1 MPSLRQSF
9 DAVVDLPPEA
19 RRGWIDRHCPDPTAR
34 RDLEALLV
42 AHARTEPLLLDTPIA
57 AVIDAMKTDDA
68 LPAHAWIGER
78 IGAFRLI
85 GPLGQGGMASVFLA
99 EREDVDFR
107 QRVAVKLLRRGP
119 CSELQQQ
126 LFRRE
131 RQTLAALTHPAI
143 ARLIDGGVTD
153 EGVPYLV
160 MDHVD
165 GLPITRHA
173 DVHALDVAARLRL
186 LCEVCRAVEVAHR
199 QLVVH
204 CDLKPSNIL
213 VTPEGTPRL
222 LDFGVARLIDATGD
236 GDGESSAA
244 IGLTPGYAAPEQ
256 YSAASV
262 TTATDVY
269 ALGVLMQELLSGERP
284 GENTL
289 PSRVREGDL
298 GAILAKATA
307 SDPARRYASAGDL
320 ADDLEHYLRHEPVR
334 ARPPSPLHRMRLFA
348 RRHRGGV
355 AVAAVLVATVFA
367 SLSTALWQA
376 HTARL
381 AATEAKAQAWRA
393 RHEAQRANAV
403 RDLLVQLFENEVP
416 QGPRAALPDTATLLE
431 RGAERARI
439 DLVATP
445 ALQVE
450 MLVVIARIYDELSRY
465 DDARPLLARAV
476 ATARTLPAR
485 DHAALGMALS
495 QQGQL
500 ASSEKDYPVA
510 LALLNEALAIQR
522 NVDPHGLAAALTY
535 HRRAIVRSEMDEHP
549 AAIADHLAAI
559 TIQQAR
565 LPPRDPRLVRSYGA
579 LGTAYTRAH
588 QADHAV
594 RWQRHALALTRAAYG
609 TDHPETSRRLSN
621 YGIALMAAGQM
632 AEAEPPLREA
642 VGIARRIYRG
652 PNADVAPRVH
662 NLGSVYLAL
671 GRLDQAEPLLRE
683 AIAIEHAIARERAPG
698 IGFSLAKLSRI
709 QELRGDLAG
718 ARTLADEAR
727 AQLDKALPPA
737 HEQRLDAELR
747 VLRLQLMTGLDRDVR
762 EQAIDLQRRADARDE
777 PHLSANALYVRALA
791 HAQQGEDARAIAMI
805 RRALQISARP
815 RAFPHDL
822 IAWYATLAHL
832 YERAGDPVAAARARR
847 EGVVFADRMDIPKTH
862 PARRALVAPETVTM
876 VNAP

>member
-9 DAVVDLPPEA
+9 DAVVDLPPQA
-19 RRGWIDRHCPDPTAR
+19 RRDWMDRHCPDPTDR
-34 RDLEALLV
+34 RHLEALLA
-42 AHARTEPLLLDTPIA
+42 AHARTEPVLLDTPVA
-57 AVIDAMKTDDA
+57 ALIEA
-68 LPAHAWIGER
+68 LKAEDIRPPQAWIGER
-78 IGAFRLI
+78 IGDFRLI
-85 GPLGQGGMASVFLA
+85 SPLGQGGMATVFLA
-99 EREDVDFR
+99 EREDVDFQ

-119 CSELQQQ
+119 YSELQQQ

-173 DVHALDVAARLRL
+173 ELRNLDRTARLQL
-186 LCEVCRAVEVAHR
+186 LCDVCRAVDAAHR

-213 VTPEGTPRL
+213 VTTDGSPRL

-236 GDGESSAA
+236 GEGATA

-256 YSAASV
+256 YTGAAV

-269 ALGVLMQELLSGERP
+269 ALGVLMRELLSGERP
-284 GENTL
+284 DESARQDAL
-289 PSRVREGDL
+289 PKGDL
-298 GAILAKATA
+298 GAILSKATA
-307 SDPARRYASAGDL
+307 AEPARRYASAGDL
-320 ADDLEHYLRHEPVR
+320 AEDLEHHLRHEPVR
-334 ARPPSPLHRMRLFA
+334 ARTPSPLHRMRLFA

-355 AVAAVLVATVFA
+355 AVAAMLMVAVLA
-367 SLSTALWQA
+367 SLSAALWQA
-376 HTARL
+376 HTARM
-381 AATEAKAQAWRA
+381 AAAEAQEQAWRA
-393 RHEAQRANAV
+393 RNEAQRANAV
-403 RDLLVQLFENEVP
+403 RDLLVQLFENEAP
-416 QGPRAALPDTATLLE
+416 RGPRASLPDTATLLQ
-431 RGAERARI
+431 RGAERART
-439 DLVATP
+439 DLVASP

-450 MLVVIARIYDELSRY
+450 MLVVIARIYDEMSRY

-476 ATARTLPAR
+476 AIARALPAR

-500 ASSEKDYPVA
+500 ASSEKDYPAA
-510 LALLNEALAIQR
+510 LALLNEALAVQR
-522 NVDPHGLAAALTY
+522 SVDPQGLAASLTY
-535 HRRAIVRSEMDEHP
+535 HRRAIVRSEMDEHQ

-579 LGTAYTRAH
+579 LGTTYTRAH
-588 QADHAV
+588 QADQAV

-609 TDHPETSRRLSN
+609 NEHPETSRRLSN
-621 YGIALMAAGQM
+621 YGIALMAVGQM
-632 AEAEPPLREA
+632 AEAEAPLREA
-642 VGIARRIYRG
+642 VGIARRIYRE

-662 NLGSVYLAL
+662 NLGGVYLAL
-671 GRLDQAEPLLRE
+671 GRLDEAEPLLRE
-683 AIAIEHAIARERAPG
+683 AMAIEHAIGRERSPG

-709 QELRGDLAG
+709 QELRGDLTG

-727 AQLDKALPPA
+727 AQLDRVLPPT

-747 VLRLQLMTGLDRDVR
+747 VLRLQLVAGLDHDLR
-762 EQAIDLQRRADARDE
+762 EHAIDLQRRVDAQHE
-777 PHLSANALYVRALA
+777 PYLSASALYVRALA
-791 HAQQGEDARAIAMI
+791 HARQGEDAAAIAMI
-805 RRALQISARP
+805 DQALRIGDRP
-815 RAFPHDL
+815 RSFPHDL
-822 IAWYATLAHL
+822 LAWYATLAQLHARNGRP
-832 YERAGDPVAAARARR
+832 EAAARTRR
-847 EGVVFADRMDIPKTH
+847 EGLAFADRMDIPANH
-862 PARRALVAPETVTM
+862 PARIALATASFVTM
-876 VNAP
+876 ANAP

>member
-19 RRGWIDRHCPDPTAR
+19 RRDWMDRHCSDPTDR
-34 RDLEALLV
+34 HHLEALLA
-42 AHARTEPLLLDTPIA
+42 AHARTEPLLLDTPVA
-57 AVIDAMKTDDA
+57 AVIDAMKGEDA
-68 LPAHAWIGER
+68 RPTQAWIGER

-85 GPLGQGGMASVFLA
+85 APLGQGGMASVFLG
-99 EREDVDFR
+99 EREDVDFH

-119 CSELQQQ
+119 YSELQQQ

-131 RQTLAALTHPAI
+131 RQTLAALAHPAI

-153 EGVPYLV
+153 AGVPYLV

-173 DVHALDVAARLRL
+173 DVRALDTTARLRL
-186 LCEVCRAVEVAHR
+186 LCEVCRAVEAAHR

-213 VTPEGTPRL
+213 VTAEGAPRL
-222 LDFGVARLIDATGD
+222 LDFGVARLLDAAGD
-236 GDGESSAA
+236 NEGAAA

-256 YSAASV
+256 YTGAAV

-284 GENTL
+284 GDAAPASSTL
-289 PSRVREGDL
+289 KGDL

-307 SDPARRYASAGDL
+307 TDPARRYASAGDL
-320 ADDLEHYLRHEPVR
+320 ADDLEHHLRHEPVR
-334 ARPPSPLHRMRLFA
+334 ARAPSPLHRMRLFA

-355 AVAAVLVATVFA
+355 AVAAVLMVAVLA
-367 SLSTALWQA
+367 SLSAALWQA

-381 AATEAKAQAWRA
+381 AAAEAQDQAWRA

-416 QGPRAALPDTATLLE
+416 KGPRSTLPDTATLLQ
-431 RGAERARI
+431 RGAERART

-450 MLVVIARIYDELSRY
+450 MLVVIARIYDEMSRY
-465 DDARPLLARAV
+465 DDARPLLASAV

-500 ASSEKDYPVA
+500 ASSEKDYPAA
-510 LALLNEALAIQR
+510 LALLNEALTVQR
-522 NVDPHGLAAALTY
+522 GVDPQGLAAALTY
-535 HRRAIVRSEMDEHP
+535 HRRAIVHSEVDEHQ
-549 AAIADHLAAI
+549 AAIADHLTAI
-559 TIQQAR
+559 RIQQAR
-565 LPPRDPRLVRSYGA
+565 LPPRDPRLIRSYGA

-588 QADHAV
+588 QPGQAV
-594 RWQRHALALTRAAYG
+594 RWQRHALTLTRAAYG
-609 TDHPETSRRLSN
+609 DEHPETSRRLSN
-621 YGIALMAAGQM
+621 YGIALMAAGRM
-632 AEAEPPLREA
+632 SEAEAPLQEA
-642 VGIARRIYRG
+642 VAIARRIYRG

-662 NLGSVYLAL
+662 NLGGVYLAL
-671 GRLDQAEPLLRE
+671 GRLDEAEPLLRE
-683 AIAIEHAIARERAPG
+683 AIDIEHAIGRERAPG

-718 ARTLADEAR
+718 ARTLADAAR
-727 AQLDKALPPA
+727 AQLDKVLPPT

-747 VLRLQLMTGLDRDVR
+747 AMRLQLVAGLHRDLR
-762 EQAIDLQRRADARDE
+762 EDAIDLQRRADALKE
-777 PHLSANALYVRALA
+777 PYLSATALYVRALA
-791 HAQQGEDARAIAMI
+791 HARQGEDARAIAMI
-805 RRALQISARP
+805 RQALQISARP

-832 YERAGDPVAAARARR
+832 YERTGDPAAAARTRS
-847 EGVVFADRMDIPKTH
+847 EGLAFADRLEVPKTH
-862 PARRALVAPETVTM
+862 PARRALVAPATVTM
-876 VNAP
+876 ANAP

>member
-19 RRGWIDRHCPDPTAR
+19 RRDWMDQHCPVPTDR
-34 RDLEALLV
+34 RDLEALLA
-42 AHARTEPLLLDTPIA
+42 AHARTEPLLLDTPVA
-57 AVIDAMKTDDA
+57 AVIDAMKAEDVR
-68 LPAHAWIGER
+68 PPHAWIGER

-85 GPLGQGGMASVFLA
+85 SPLGQGGMASVFLA
-99 EREDVDFR
+99 EREDVDFQ

-119 CSELQQQ
+119 YSELQQQ

-173 DVHALDVAARLRL
+173 ELRSLDQTARLQL
-186 LCEVCRAVEVAHR
+186 LCDVCRAVDAAHR

-213 VTPEGTPRL
+213 VTSEGAPRL
-222 LDFGVARLIDATGD
+222 LDFGIARLIDATGD
-236 GDGESSAA
+236 GEGAVA

-256 YSAASV
+256 YTGAAV

-269 ALGVLMQELLSGERP
+269 ALGMLMQELLSGERP
-284 GENTL
+284 DETARQNTL
-289 PSRVREGDL
+289 TKGDL
-298 GAILAKATA
+298 GAILSKATA
-307 SDPARRYASAGDL
+307 ADPARRYASAGDL
-320 ADDLEHYLRHEPVR
+320 ADDLEHHLRHEPVR
-334 ARPPSPLHRMRLFA
+334 ARTPSPFHRMRLFA

-355 AVAAVLVATVFA
+355 AVAALLMVAVLA

-376 HTARL
+376 HTARV
-381 AATEAKAQAWRA
+381 AAAEAQEQAWRA
-393 RHEAQRANAV
+393 RNEAQRANAV

-416 QGPRAALPDTATLLE
+416 RGPRAALPDTATLLE
-431 RGAERARI
+431 RGAERART
-439 DLVATP
+439 DLVASP

-450 MLVVIARIYDELSRY
+450 MLVVIARIYDQMSRY

-500 ASSEKDYPVA
+500 ASSEKDYPAA
-510 LALLNEALAIQR
+510 LALLNEALTVQR
-522 NVDPHGLAAALTY
+522 SVDPHGLAAALTY
-535 HRRAIVRSEMDEHP
+535 HRRAIVRSEMDEHQ
-549 AAIADHLAAI
+549 AAITDHLAAI
-559 TIQQAR
+559 ALQQAR
-565 LPPRDPRLVRSYGA
+565 LPPRDPRLIRSYGA

-588 QADHAV
+588 QADQAV

-609 TDHPETSRRLSN
+609 NEHPETSRRLSN

-632 AEAEPPLREA
+632 ADAEPPLLEA

-662 NLGSVYLAL
+662 NLGGVYLAL

-683 AIAIEHAIARERAPG
+683 AMAIEHAIGRERAPG

-727 AQLDKALPPA
+727 AQLDRVLPPT

-747 VLRLQLMTGLDRDVR
+747 VLRLQLVAGLDRDLR
-762 EQAIDLQRRADARDE
+762 EQAIDLQRRVDALQE
-777 PHLSANALYVRALA
+777 PYLSATALYVRALA
-791 HAQQGEDARAIAMI
+791 HARQGEDARAIPMI
-805 RRALQISARP
+805 RQALQISARP

-832 YERAGDPVAAARARR
+832 YERAGDTAAAARARR
-847 EGVVFADRMDIPKTH
+847 EGLAFADRMEIPRTH
-862 PARRALVAPETVTM
+862 PARRALVAPATVTM
-876 VNAP
+876 ANAP

>member
-9 DAVVDLPPEA
+9 DAVVDLPPQA
-19 RRGWIDRHCPDPTAR
+19 QRDWMDRHCPDPTDR
-34 RDLEALLV
+34 RHLEALLA
-42 AHARTEPLLLDTPIA
+42 AHARTEPVLLDTPVA
-57 AVIDAMKTDDA
+57 ALIEA
-68 LPAHAWIGER
+68 LKAEDIRPPQAWIGER

-85 GPLGQGGMASVFLA
+85 SPLGQGGMATVFLA
-99 EREDVDFR
+99 EREDVDFQ

-119 CSELQQQ
+119 YSELQQQ

-173 DVHALDVAARLRL
+173 ELRNLDQTARLQL
-186 LCEVCRAVEVAHR
+186 LCDVCRAVDAAHR

-213 VTPEGTPRL
+213 VTTEDSPRL

-236 GDGESSAA
+236 GEGATA

-256 YSAASV
+256 YTGAAV

-269 ALGVLMQELLSGERP
+269 ALGVLMRELLSGERP
-284 GENTL
+284 GESAHQDAL
-289 PSRVREGDL
+289 PKGDL
-298 GAILAKATA
+298 GAILSKATA
-307 SDPARRYASAGDL
+307 AEPARRYASAGDL
-320 ADDLEHYLRHEPVR
+320 SEDLERHLRHEPVR
-334 ARPPSPLHRMRLFA
+334 ARSPSLLHRMRLFA

-355 AVAAVLVATVFA
+355 AVATLLMVAVLA
-367 SLSTALWQA
+367 SLSAALWQA
-376 HTARL
+376 HTARV
-381 AATEAKAQAWRA
+381 AAAEAQEQAWRA
-393 RHEAQRANAV
+393 RNEAQRANAV

-431 RGAERARI
+431 RGAERART
-439 DLVATP
+439 DLVASP

-450 MLVVIARIYDELSRY
+450 MLVVIARIYDEMSRY

-476 ATARTLPAR
+476 ATARALPAR

-500 ASSEKDYPVA
+500 ASSEKDYPAA
-510 LALLNEALAIQR
+510 LALLNEALAVQR
-522 NVDPHGLAAALTY
+522 SVDPQGLAAALTY
-535 HRRAIVRSEMDEHP
+535 HRRAIVRSEMDEHQ

-588 QADHAV
+588 QAGHAV

-609 TDHPETSRRLSN
+609 NEHPETSRRLSN
-621 YGIALMAAGQM
+621 YGIALMATGQM
-632 AEAEPPLREA
+632 AEAEAPLREA

-662 NLGSVYLAL
+662 NLGGVYLAL
-671 GRLDQAEPLLRE
+671 GRLDEAEPLLRE
-683 AIAIEHAIARERAPG
+683 AMAIEHAIGRERSPG

-727 AQLDKALPPA
+727 AQLDKVLPPT

-747 VLRLQLMTGLDRDVR
+747 VLRLQLVAGLDHDLR
-762 EQAIDLQRRADARDE
+762 EHAIDLQRRVDAQQE
-777 PHLSANALYVRALA
+777 PYLSANALYVRALA
-791 HAQQGEDARAIAMI
+791 HARQGEDAAAIAMI
-805 RRALQISARP
+805 DQALRISDRP
-815 RAFPHDL
+815 RSFPHDL
-822 IAWYATLAHL
+822 LAWYATLAQLHSRNGHP
-832 YERAGDPVAAARARR
+832 EAAARTRR
-847 EGVVFADRMDIPKTH
+847 EGLAFADRMDIPANH
-862 PARRALVAPETVTM
+862 PARIALATASFVTM
-876 VNAP
+876 ANAP

>member
-19 RRGWIDRHCPDPTAR
+19 RRGWIDRHCPDPNHR
-34 RDLEALLV
+34 RDLEALLA
-42 AHARTEPLLLDTPIA
+42 AHARTEPLLLDTPVA
-57 AVIDAMKTDDA
+57 AVIDAMKADDTR
-68 LPAHAWIGER
+68 PPHAWIGER

-85 GPLGQGGMASVFLA
+85 SPLGQGGMASVFLA
-99 EREDVDFR
+99 EREDVDFQ

-119 CSELQQQ
+119 YSELQQQ

-173 DVHALDVAARLRL
+173 ELRGLDETARLHL
-186 LCEVCRAVEVAHR
+186 LCDVCRAVEAAHR

-213 VTPEGTPRL
+213 VTAEGSPRL

-236 GDGESSAA
+236 GEGATA

-256 YSAASV
+256 YTGAAV

-269 ALGVLMQELLSGERP
+269 ALGVLMQQLLSGERP
-284 GENTL
+284 GDTARPDIAL
-289 PSRVREGDL
+289 KGDL
-298 GAILAKATA
+298 GAILSKATA
-307 SDPARRYASAGDL
+307 TDPALRYASAGDL
-320 ADDLEHYLRHEPVR
+320 AEDLEHHLRHEPVR
-334 ARPPSPLHRMRLFA
+334 ARTPSPLHRMRLFA

-355 AVAAVLVATVFA
+355 AVTAMLMVAVLA

-376 HTARL
+376 HTARV
-381 AATEAKAQAWRA
+381 AAAEAQEQAWRA
-393 RHEAQRANAV
+393 RNEAQRANAV

-416 QGPRAALPDTATLLE
+416 KGPRTTLPDTATLLE
-431 RGAERARI
+431 RGAERART
-439 DLVATP
+439 DLVASP

-450 MLVVIARIYDELSRY
+450 MLVVIARIYDEMSRY
-465 DDARPLLARAV
+465 DDARPLLTRAV

-500 ASSEKDYPVA
+500 ASSEKDYPTA

-522 NVDPHGLAAALTY
+522 GVDPHGLAAALTY
-535 HRRAIVRSEMDEHP
+535 HRRAIVRSEMDEHQ

-588 QADHAV
+588 LAGQAV

-632 AEAEPPLREA
+632 AEAEPPLLEA
-642 VGIARRIYRG
+642 VSIARRIYRG

-662 NLGSVYLAL
+662 NLGGVYLAL

-683 AIAIEHAIARERAPG
+683 AIAIEHAIGRERAPG

-718 ARTLADEAR
+718 ARALADEAR
-727 AQLDKALPPA
+727 AQLDKVLPPT

-747 VLRLQLMTGLDRDVR
+747 VLRLQLVAGLDRDLR
-762 EQAIDLQRRADARDE
+762 EQAIDLQRRADAQHE
-777 PHLSANALYVRALA
+777 PYLSANALYVRALA
-791 HAQQGEDARAIAMI
+791 HARQGEDARAISMI
-805 RRALQISARP
+805 RQALQISARP

-832 YERAGDPVAAARARR
+832 YERTGDPATSARVRR
-847 EGVVFADRMDIPKTH
+847 EGLAFADRMEIPKAH
-862 PARRALVAPETVTM
+862 PARRALVAPATVTM
-876 VNAP
+876 ANAH

>member
-19 RRGWIDRHCPDPTAR
+19 RRDWMDRHCSDPTDR
-34 RDLEALLV
+34 HHLEALLA
-42 AHARTEPLLLDTPIA
+42 AHARTEPLLLDTPVA
-57 AVIDAMKTDDA
+57 AVIDAMKGEDA
-68 LPAHAWIGER
+68 RPTQAWIGER

-85 GPLGQGGMASVFLA
+85 APLGQGGMASVFLG
-99 EREDVDFR
+99 EREDVDFH

-119 CSELQQQ
+119 YSELQQQ

-131 RQTLAALTHPAI
+131 RQTLAALAHPAI

-153 EGVPYLV
+153 AGVPYLV

-173 DVHALDVAARLRL
+173 DVRALDTTARLRL
-186 LCEVCRAVEVAHR
+186 LCEVCRAVEAAHR

-213 VTPEGTPRL
+213 VTAEGAPRL
-222 LDFGVARLIDATGD
+222 LDFGVARLLDAAGD
-236 GDGESSAA
+236 NEGAAA

-256 YSAASV
+256 YTGAAV

-284 GENTL
+284 GDAAPAPPTL
-289 PSRVREGDL
+289 KGDL
-298 GAILAKATA
+298 GAILAKATDV
-307 SDPARRYASAGDL
+307 DPARRYASAGDL
-320 ADDLEHYLRHEPVR
+320 ADDLEHHLRHEPVR
-334 ARPPSPLHRMRLFA
+334 ARAPSPLHRMRLFA

-355 AVAAVLVATVFA
+355 AVAAVLMVAVLA
-367 SLSTALWQA
+367 SLSAALWQA

-381 AATEAKAQAWRA
+381 AAAEAQDQAWRA

-416 QGPRAALPDTATLLE
+416 KGPRSTLPDTATLLQ
-431 RGAERARI
+431 RGAERART

-450 MLVVIARIYDELSRY
+450 MLVVIARIYDEMSRY
-465 DDARPLLARAV
+465 DDARPLLASAV

-500 ASSEKDYPVA
+500 ASSEKDYPAA
-510 LALLNEALAIQR
+510 LALLNEALTVQR
-522 NVDPHGLAAALTY
+522 GVDPQGLAAALTY
-535 HRRAIVRSEMDEHP
+535 HRRAIVHSEVDEHQ
-549 AAIADHLAAI
+549 AAIADHLTAI
-559 TIQQAR
+559 RIQQAR

-588 QADHAV
+588 QPGQAV
-594 RWQRHALALTRAAYG
+594 RWQRHALTLTRAAYG
-609 TDHPETSRRLSN
+609 DEHPETSRRLSN
-621 YGIALMAAGQM
+621 YGIALMAAGRM
-632 AEAEPPLREA
+632 SEAEAPLQEA
-642 VGIARRIYRG
+642 VAIARRIYRG
-652 PNADVAPRVH
+652 PKADVAPRVH

-671 GRLDQAEPLLRE
+671 GRLDEAEPLLRE
-683 AIAIEHAIARERAPG
+683 ALDIEHAIGRARAPG

-709 QELRGDLAG
+709 QELRGDLGG
-718 ARTLADEAR
+718 ARTLADAAR
-727 AQLDKALPPA
+727 AQLDKVLPPT

-747 VLRLQLMTGLDRDVR
+747 VMRLQLVAGLHRDLR
-762 EQAIDLQRRADARDE
+762 EDAIDLQRRADALKE
-777 PHLSANALYVRALA
+777 PYLSATALYVRALA
-791 HAQQGEDARAIAMI
+791 HARQGEDARAIAMI
-805 RRALQISARP
+805 RQALQISARP

-832 YERAGDPVAAARARR
+832 YERTGDPAAAARTRS
-847 EGVVFADRMDIPKTH
+847 EGLAFADRLEVPKTH
-862 PARRALVAPETVTM
+862 PARRALVAPATVTM
-876 VNAP
+876 ANAP

>member
-9 DAVVDLPPEA
+9 DAVVDLPAEA
-19 RRGWIDRHCPDPTAR
+19 RRDWMDRHCPDPTDR
-34 RDLEALLV
+34 RHLEALLA
-42 AHARTEPLLLDTPIA
+42 AHARTEPVLLDTPVA
-57 AVIDAMKTDDA
+57 ALIEAMKADDA
-68 LPAHAWIGER
+68 RPPHAWIGER

-85 GPLGQGGMASVFLA
+85 SPLGQGGMASVFLA
-99 EREDVDFR
+99 EREDVDFQ

-119 CSELQQQ
+119 YSELQQQ

-131 RQTLAALTHPAI
+131 RQTLAALAHPAI

-173 DVHALDVAARLRL
+173 DVHALALGARLKL
-186 LCEVCRAVEVAHR
+186 LCDVCRAVEAAHR

-213 VTPEGTPRL
+213 VTSEGAPRL

-236 GDGESSAA
+236 GEGAAA

-256 YSAASV
+256 YTGAAV

-269 ALGVLMQELLSGERP
+269 ALGVLMHELLSGERP
-284 GENTL
+284 GETL
-289 PSRVREGDL
+289 DPRTVAKGDL

-307 SDPARRYASAGDL
+307 TDPAHRYASAGDL
-320 ADDLEHYLRHEPVR
+320 ADDLEHHLRHEPVR
-334 ARPPSPLHRMRLFA
+334 ARAPSPLHRMRLFA

-355 AVAAVLVATVFA
+355 AVATLLMAAVLA
-367 SLSTALWQA
+367 SLSAALWQA

-381 AATEAKAQAWRA
+381 AAAEAQEQAWRA

-416 QGPRAALPDTATLLE
+416 KGPRSTLPDTATLLQ
-431 RGAERARI
+431 RGAERART

-450 MLVVIARIYDELSRY
+450 MLVVIARIYDEMSRY
-465 DDARPLLARAV
+465 DDARPLLASAV

-500 ASSEKDYPVA
+500 ASSEKDYPAA
-510 LALLNEALAIQR
+510 LALLNEALTVQR
-522 NVDPHGLAAALTY
+522 GVDPQGLAAALTY
-535 HRRAIVRSEMDEHP
+535 HRRAIVHSEVDEHQ
-549 AAIADHLAAI
+549 AAIADHLTAI
-559 TIQQAR
+559 RIQQAR
-565 LPPRDPRLVRSYGA
+565 LTPRDPRLVRSYGA

-588 QADHAV
+588 QPGQAV
-594 RWQRHALALTRAAYG
+594 RWQRHALTLTRAAYG
-609 TDHPETSRRLSN
+609 DEHPETSRRLSN
-621 YGIALMAAGQM
+621 YGIALMAAGRM
-632 AEAEPPLREA
+632 SEAEAPLEEA
-642 VGIARRIYRG
+642 VAIARRIYRG

-662 NLGSVYLAL
+662 NLGGVYLAL
-671 GRLDQAEPLLRE
+671 GRLDEAERLLRE
-683 AIAIEHAIARERAPG
+683 ALDIEHAIGRERAPG

-718 ARTLADEAR
+718 ARALADAAR
-727 AQLDKALPPA
+727 AQLDKVLPPT

-747 VLRLQLMTGLDRDVR
+747 VMRLQLVAGLHRDLR
-762 EQAIDLQRRADARDE
+762 EDAIDLQRRAGALKE
-777 PHLSANALYVRALA
+777 PYLSATALYVRALA
-791 HAQQGEDARAIAMI
+791 HARQGEDARAISMI
-805 RRALQISARP
+805 RQALQISARP

-832 YERAGDPVAAARARR
+832 YERVGDPAAAARARR
-847 EGVVFADRMDIPKTH
+847 DGVAFADRMEIPGTH
-862 PARRALVAPETVTM
+862 PARRALVAPATVTM
-876 VNAP
+876 TNAP

>member
-19 RRGWIDRHCPDPTAR
+19 RRDWMDRHCSDPTDR
-34 RDLEALLV
+34 HHLEALLA
-42 AHARTEPLLLDTPIA
+42 AHARTEPLLLDTPVA
-57 AVIDAMKTDDA
+57 AVIDAMKGEDA
-68 LPAHAWIGER
+68 RPTQAWIGER

-85 GPLGQGGMASVFLA
+85 APLGQGGMASVFLG
-99 EREDVDFR
+99 EREDVDFH

-119 CSELQQQ
+119 YSELQQQ

-131 RQTLAALTHPAI
+131 RQTLAALAHPAI

-153 EGVPYLV
+153 AGVPYLV

-173 DVHALDVAARLRL
+173 DVRALDVTARLRL
-186 LCEVCRAVEVAHR
+186 LCEVCRAVEAAHR

-213 VTPEGTPRL
+213 VTAEGAPRL
-222 LDFGVARLIDATGD
+222 LDFGVARLLDAAGD
-236 GDGESSAA
+236 NEGATA
-244 IGLTPGYAAPEQ
+244 TGLTPGYAAPEQ
-256 YSAASV
+256 YTGAAV

-284 GENTL
+284 NEAMPAPPTL
-289 PSRVREGDL
+289 KGDL
-298 GAILAKATA
+298 GAILAKATDV
-307 SDPARRYASAGDL
+307 DPARRYASAGDL
-320 ADDLEHYLRHEPVR
+320 ADDLEHHLRHEPVR
-334 ARPPSPLHRMRLFA
+334 ARTPSPLHRMRLFA

-355 AVAAVLVATVFA
+355 AVAAVLMVAVLA
-367 SLSTALWQA
+367 SLSAALWQA

-381 AATEAKAQAWRA
+381 AAAEAQDQAWRA

-416 QGPRAALPDTATLLE
+416 KGPRSTLPDTATLLQ
-431 RGAERARI
+431 RGAERART

-450 MLVVIARIYDELSRY
+450 MLVVIARIYDEMSRY
-465 DDARPLLARAV
+465 DDARPLLASAV

-500 ASSEKDYPVA
+500 ASSEKDYPAA
-510 LALLNEALAIQR
+510 LALLNEALTVQR
-522 NVDPHGLAAALTY
+522 GVDPQGLAAALTY
-535 HRRAIVRSEMDEHP
+535 HRRAIVHSEVDEHQ
-549 AAIADHLAAI
+549 AAIADHLTAI
-559 TIQQAR
+559 RIQQAR

-588 QADHAV
+588 QPGQAV
-594 RWQRHALALTRAAYG
+594 RWQRHALTLTRAAYG
-609 TDHPETSRRLSN
+609 DEHPETSRRLSN
-621 YGIALMAAGQM
+621 YGIALMAAGRM
-632 AEAEPPLREA
+632 SEAEAPLQEA
-642 VGIARRIYRG
+642 VAIARRIYRG

-671 GRLDQAEPLLRE
+671 GRLDEAEPLLRE
-683 AIAIEHAIARERAPG
+683 ALDIEHAIGRARAPG

-718 ARTLADEAR
+718 ARTLADAAR
-727 AQLDKALPPA
+727 AQLDKVLPPT

-747 VLRLQLMTGLDRDVR
+747 VMRLQLVAGLHRDLR
-762 EQAIDLQRRADARDE
+762 EDAIDLQRRADALKE
-777 PHLSANALYVRALA
+777 PYLSATALYVRALA
-791 HAQQGEDARAIAMI
+791 HARQGEDARAIAMI
-805 RRALQISARP
+805 RQALQISARP

-832 YERAGDPVAAARARR
+832 YERTGDPAAAARTRR
-847 EGVVFADRMDIPKTH
+847 EGLAFADRLEVPKTH
-862 PARRALVAPETVTM
+862 PARRALVAPATVTM
-876 VNAP
+876 ANAP

>member
-19 RRGWIDRHCPDPTAR
+19 RRDWMDRHCSDPTDR
-34 RDLEALLV
+34 HHLEALLA
-42 AHARTEPLLLDTPIA
+42 AHARTEPLLLDTPVA
-57 AVIDAMKTDDA
+57 AVIHAMKGEDA
-68 LPAHAWIGER
+68 HPTQAWIGER

-85 GPLGQGGMASVFLA
+85 APLGQGGMASVFLG
-99 EREDVDFR
+99 EREDVDFH

-119 CSELQQQ
+119 YSELQQQ

-131 RQTLAALTHPAI
+131 RQTLAALAHPAI

-153 EGVPYLV
+153 AGVPYLV

-173 DVHALDVAARLRL
+173 DVRALDVTARLRL
-186 LCEVCRAVEVAHR
+186 LCEVCRAVEAAHR

-213 VTPEGTPRL
+213 VTAEGAPRL
-222 LDFGVARLIDATGD
+222 LDFGVARLLDAAGD
-236 GDGESSAA
+236 NEGAVA

-256 YSAASV
+256 YTGTAV

-284 GENTL
+284 GDATPASSTL
-289 PSRVREGDL
+289 KGDL
-298 GAILAKATA
+298 AAILAKAIAT
-307 SDPARRYASAGDL
+307 DPAQRYVSAGDL
-320 ADDLEHYLRHEPVR
+320 ADDLEHQLRHEPVR
-334 ARPPSPLHRMRLFA
+334 ARTPSPLHRMRLFV

-355 AVAAVLVATVFA
+355 AVAAVLMVAVLA
-367 SLSTALWQA
+367 SLSAALWQA

-381 AATEAKAQAWRA
+381 AAAEAQDQAWRA

-416 QGPRAALPDTATLLE
+416 KGPRSTLPDTATLLQ
-431 RGAERARI
+431 RGAERART

-450 MLVVIARIYDELSRY
+450 MLVVIARIYDEMSRY
-465 DDARPLLARAV
+465 DDARPLLASAV

-500 ASSEKDYPVA
+500 ASSEKDYPAA
-510 LALLNEALAIQR
+510 LALLNEALTVQR
-522 NVDPHGLAAALTY
+522 GVDPQGLAAALTY
-535 HRRAIVRSEMDEHP
+535 HRRAIVHSEVDEHQ
-549 AAIADHLAAI
+549 AAIADHLTAI
-559 TIQQAR
+559 RIQQAR
-565 LPPRDPRLVRSYGA
+565 LAPRDPRLIRSYGA

-588 QADHAV
+588 QPGQAV
-594 RWQRHALALTRAAYG
+594 RWQRHALTLTRAAYG
-609 TDHPETSRRLSN
+609 DEHPETSRRLSN
-621 YGIALMAAGQM
+621 YGIALMAAGRM
-632 AEAEPPLREA
+632 SEAEAPLQEA
-642 VGIARRIYRG
+642 VAIARRIYRG

-662 NLGSVYLAL
+662 NLGGVYLAL
-671 GRLDQAEPLLRE
+671 GRLDEAEPLLRE
-683 AIAIEHAIARERAPG
+683 AIDIEHAIGRERAPG

-718 ARTLADEAR
+718 ARTLADAAR
-727 AQLDKALPPA
+727 AQLDKVLPPT

-747 VLRLQLMTGLDRDVR
+747 AMRLQLVAGLHRDLR
-762 EQAIDLQRRADARDE
+762 EDAIDLQRRADALKE
-777 PHLSANALYVRALA
+777 PYLSATALYVRALA
-791 HAQQGEDARAIAMI
+791 HARQGEDARAIAMI
-805 RRALQISARP
+805 RQALHISARP
-815 RAFPHDL
+815 RSFPHDL

-832 YERAGDPVAAARARR
+832 YERTGDPAAAARTRS
-847 EGVVFADRMDIPKTH
+847 EGLAFADRLEVPKTH
-862 PARRALVAPETVTM
+862 PARRALVAPATVTM
-876 VNAP
+876 ANAP

>member
-9 DAVVDLPPEA
+9 DAVVDLPAEA
-19 RRGWIDRHCPDPTAR
+19 RRDWMDQHCPDPTDR
-34 RDLEALLV
+34 RHLEALLA
-42 AHARTEPLLLDTPIA
+42 AHARTEPVLLDTPVA
-57 AVIDAMKTDDA
+57 ALIEAMKADDA
-68 LPAHAWIGER
+68 RPPHAWIGER

-85 GPLGQGGMASVFLA
+85 SPLGQGGMASVFLA
-99 EREDVDFR
+99 EREDVDFQ

-119 CSELQQQ
+119 YSELQQQ

-131 RQTLAALTHPAI
+131 RQTLAALAHPAI

-173 DVHALDVAARLRL
+173 DVHDLALGARLKL
-186 LCEVCRAVEVAHR
+186 LCDVCRAVEAAHR

-213 VTPEGTPRL
+213 VTSEGAPRL

-236 GDGESSAA
+236 GEGAAA

-256 YSAASV
+256 YTGAAV

-269 ALGVLMQELLSGERP
+269 ALGVLMHELLSGERP
-284 GENTL
+284 GETL
-289 PSRVREGDL
+289 DPRTAAKGDL

-307 SDPARRYASAGDL
+307 TDPAHRYASAGDL
-320 ADDLEHYLRHEPVR
+320 ADDLEHHLRHEPVR
-334 ARPPSPLHRMRLFA
+334 ARAPSPLHRMRLFA

-355 AVAAVLVATVFA
+355 AVATLLMAAVLA
-367 SLSTALWQA
+367 SLSAALWQA

-381 AATEAKAQAWRA
+381 AAAEAQEQAWRA

-416 QGPRAALPDTATLLE
+416 KGPRSTLPDTATLLQ
-431 RGAERARI
+431 RGAQRART

-450 MLVVIARIYDELSRY
+450 MLVVIARIYDEMSRY
-465 DDARPLLARAV
+465 DDARPLLASAV

-500 ASSEKDYPVA
+500 ASSEKDYPAA
-510 LALLNEALAIQR
+510 LALLNEALAVQR
-522 NVDPHGLAAALTY
+522 GVDPQGLAAALTY
-535 HRRAIVRSEMDEHP
+535 HRRAIVHSEVDEHQ
-549 AAIADHLAAI
+549 AAIADHLTAI
-559 TIQQAR
+559 RIQQAR
-565 LPPRDPRLVRSYGA
+565 LTPRDPRLVRSYGA

-588 QADHAV
+588 QPGQAV
-594 RWQRHALALTRAAYG
+594 RWQRHALTLTRAAYG
-609 TDHPETSRRLSN
+609 DEHPETSRRLSN
-621 YGIALMAAGQM
+621 YGIALMAAGRM
-632 AEAEPPLREA
+632 SEAEAPLQEA
-642 VGIARRIYRG
+642 VAIARRIYRG

-671 GRLDQAEPLLRE
+671 GRLDEAERLLRE
-683 AIAIEHAIARERAPG
+683 ALDIEHAIGRERAPG

-709 QELRGDLAG
+709 QELRGDLGG
-718 ARTLADEAR
+718 ARALADEAR
-727 AQLDKALPPA
+727 AQLDKVLPPT

-747 VLRLQLMTGLDRDVR
+747 VMRLQLVAGLHRDLR
-762 EQAIDLQRRADARDE
+762 EDAIDLQRRAGALKE
-777 PHLSANALYVRALA
+777 PYLSATALYVRALA
-791 HAQQGEDARAIAMI
+791 HARQGEDARAISMI
-805 RRALQISARP
+805 RQALQISARP

-832 YERAGDPVAAARARR
+832 YERVGDPAAAARARR
-847 EGVVFADRMDIPKTH
+847 DGIAFADRMEIPRTH
-862 PARRALVAPETVTM
+862 PARRALVAPATVTM
-876 VNAP
+876 TNAP

>member
-19 RRGWIDRHCPDPTAR
+19 RRDWMDRHCSDPTDR
-34 RDLEALLV
+34 HHLEALLA
-42 AHARTEPLLLDTPIA
+42 AHARTEPLLLDTPVA
-57 AVIDAMKTDDA
+57 AVIDAMKGEDA
-68 LPAHAWIGER
+68 RPTQAWIGER

-85 GPLGQGGMASVFLA
+85 APLGQGGMASVFLG
-99 EREDVDFR
+99 EREDVDFH

-119 CSELQQQ
+119 YSELQQQ

-131 RQTLAALTHPAI
+131 RQTLAALAHPAI

-153 EGVPYLV
+153 AGVPYLV

-173 DVHALDVAARLRL
+173 DVRALDTTARLRL
-186 LCEVCRAVEVAHR
+186 LCEVCRAVEAAHR

-213 VTPEGTPRL
+213 VTAEGAPRL
-222 LDFGVARLIDATGD
+222 LDFGVARLLDAAGD
-236 GDGESSAA
+236 NEGAAA

-256 YSAASV
+256 YTGAAV

-284 GENTL
+284 GDATPASSTL
-289 PSRVREGDL
+289 KGDL
-298 GAILAKATA
+298 AAILAKATA
-307 SDPARRYASAGDL
+307 TDPARRYASAGEL
-320 ADDLEHYLRHEPVR
+320 ADDLEHHLRHEPVR
-334 ARPPSPLHRMRLFA
+334 ARTPSPLHRMRLFA

-355 AVAAVLVATVFA
+355 AVAAVLMVAVLA
-367 SLSTALWQA
+367 SLSAALWQA

-381 AATEAKAQAWRA
+381 AAAEAQDQAWRA

-416 QGPRAALPDTATLLE
+416 KGPRSTLPDTATLLQ
-431 RGAERARI
+431 RGAERART

-450 MLVVIARIYDELSRY
+450 MLVVIARIYDEMSRY
-465 DDARPLLARAV
+465 DDARPLLASAV

-500 ASSEKDYPVA
+500 ASSEKDYPAA
-510 LALLNEALAIQR
+510 LALLNEALTVQR
-522 NVDPHGLAAALTY
+522 GVDPQGLAAALTY
-535 HRRAIVRSEMDEHP
+535 HRRAIVHSEVDEHQ
-549 AAIADHLAAI
+549 AAIADHLTAI
-559 TIQQAR
+559 RIQQAR
-565 LPPRDPRLVRSYGA
+565 LPPRDPRLIRSYGA

-588 QADHAV
+588 QPGQAV
-594 RWQRHALALTRAAYG
+594 RWQRHALTLTRAAYG
-609 TDHPETSRRLSN
+609 DEHPETSRRLSN
-621 YGIALMAAGQM
+621 YGIALMAAGRM
-632 AEAEPPLREA
+632 SEAEAPLQEA
-642 VGIARRIYRG
+642 VAIARRIYRG

-662 NLGSVYLAL
+662 NLGGVYLAL
-671 GRLDQAEPLLRE
+671 GRLDEAEPLLRE
-683 AIAIEHAIARERAPG
+683 ALDIEHAIGRERAPG

-709 QELRGDLAG
+709 QELRGDLGG
-718 ARTLADEAR
+718 ARTLADASR
-727 AQLDKALPPA
+727 AQLDKVLPPT

-747 VLRLQLMTGLDRDVR
+747 VMRLQLVAGLHRDLR
-762 EQAIDLQRRADARDE
+762 EDAIDLQRRADALKE
-777 PHLSANALYVRALA
+777 PYLSATALYVRALA
-791 HAQQGEDARAIAMI
+791 HARQGEDARAIAMI
-805 RRALQISARP
+805 RQALHISARP

-832 YERAGDPVAAARARR
+832 YERTGDPAAAARTRS
-847 EGVVFADRMDIPKTH
+847 EGLAFADRLEVPKTH
-862 PARRALVAPETVTM
+862 PARRALVAPATVTM
-876 VNAP
+876 ANAP

>member
-19 RRGWIDRHCPDPTAR
+19 RRDWMDRHCSDPTDR
-34 RDLEALLV
+34 HHLEALLA
-42 AHARTEPLLLDTPIA
+42 AHARTEPLLLDTPVA
-57 AVIDAMKTDDA
+57 AVIDAMKGEDA
-68 LPAHAWIGER
+68 RPTQAWIGER

-85 GPLGQGGMASVFLA
+85 APLGQGGMASVFLG
-99 EREDVDFR
+99 EREDVDFH

-119 CSELQQQ
+119 YSELQQQ

-131 RQTLAALTHPAI
+131 RQTLAALAHPAI

-153 EGVPYLV
+153 AGVPYLV

-173 DVHALDVAARLRL
+173 DVRALDTTARLRL
-186 LCEVCRAVEVAHR
+186 LCEVCRAVEAAHR

-213 VTPEGTPRL
+213 VTAEGAPRL
-222 LDFGVARLIDATGD
+222 LDFGVARLLDAAGD
-236 GDGESSAA
+236 NEGAAA

-256 YSAASV
+256 YTGAAV

-284 GENTL
+284 GDAAPASSTL
-289 PSRVREGDL
+289 KGDL
-298 GAILAKATA
+298 AAILAKATA
-307 SDPARRYASAGDL
+307 TDPARRCASAGEL
-320 ADDLEHYLRHEPVR
+320 ADDLEHHLRHEPVR
-334 ARPPSPLHRMRLFA
+334 ARTPSPLHRMRLFA

-355 AVAAVLVATVFA
+355 AVAAVLMVAVLA
-367 SLSTALWQA
+367 SLSAALWQA

-381 AATEAKAQAWRA
+381 AAAEAQDQAWRA

-416 QGPRAALPDTATLLE
+416 KGPRSTLPDTATLLQ
-431 RGAERARI
+431 RGAERART

-450 MLVVIARIYDELSRY
+450 MLVVIARIYDEMSRY
-465 DDARPLLARAV
+465 DDARPLLASAV

-500 ASSEKDYPVA
+500 ASSEKDYPAA
-510 LALLNEALAIQR
+510 LALLNEALTVQR
-522 NVDPHGLAAALTY
+522 GVDPQGLAAALTY
-535 HRRAIVRSEMDEHP
+535 HRRAIVHSEVDEHQ
-549 AAIADHLAAI
+549 AAIADHLTAI
-559 TIQQAR
+559 RIQQAR
-565 LPPRDPRLVRSYGA
+565 LPPRDPRLIRSYGA

-588 QADHAV
+588 QPGQAV
-594 RWQRHALALTRAAYG
+594 RWQRHALTLTRAAYG
-609 TDHPETSRRLSN
+609 DEHPETSRRLSN
-621 YGIALMAAGQM
+621 YGIALMAAGRM
-632 AEAEPPLREA
+632 SEAEAPLQEA
-642 VGIARRIYRG
+642 VAIARRIYRR

-662 NLGSVYLAL
+662 NLGGVYLAL
-671 GRLDQAEPLLRE
+671 GRLDEAEPLLRE
-683 AIAIEHAIARERAPG
+683 AIDIEHAIGRERAPG

-718 ARTLADEAR
+718 ARTLADAAR
-727 AQLDKALPPA
+727 AQLDKVLPPT

-747 VLRLQLMTGLDRDVR
+747 AMRLQLVAGLHRDLR
-762 EQAIDLQRRADARDE
+762 EDAIDLQRRADALKE
-777 PHLSANALYVRALA
+777 PYLSATALYVRALA
-791 HAQQGEDARAIAMI
+791 HARQGEDARAIAMI
-805 RRALQISARP
+805 RQALQISARP

-832 YERAGDPVAAARARR
+832 YERTGDPAAAARTRS
-847 EGVVFADRMDIPKTH
+847 EGLAFADRLEVPKTH
-862 PARRALVAPETVTM
+862 PARRALVAPATVTM
-876 VNAP
+876 ANAP

>member
-19 RRGWIDRHCPDPTAR
+19 RRDWMDRHCSDPTDR
-34 RDLEALLV
+34 HHLEALLA
-42 AHARTEPLLLDTPIA
+42 AHARTEPLLLDTPVA
-57 AVIDAMKTDDA
+57 AVIDAMKGEDA
-68 LPAHAWIGER
+68 RPTQAWIGER

-85 GPLGQGGMASVFLA
+85 APLGQGGMASVFLG
-99 EREDVDFR
+99 EREDVDFH

-119 CSELQQQ
+119 YSELQQQ

-131 RQTLAALTHPAI
+131 RQTLAALAHPAI

-153 EGVPYLV
+153 AGVPYLV

-173 DVHALDVAARLRL
+173 DVRALDTTARLRL
-186 LCEVCRAVEVAHR
+186 LCEVCRAVEAAHR

-213 VTPEGTPRL
+213 VTAEGAPRL
-222 LDFGVARLIDATGD
+222 LDFGVARLLDAAGD
-236 GDGESSAA
+236 NEGAAA

-256 YSAASV
+256 YTGAAV

-284 GENTL
+284 GDAAPASSTL
-289 PSRVREGDL
+289 KGDL

-307 SDPARRYASAGDL
+307 TDPARRYASAGEL
-320 ADDLEHYLRHEPVR
+320 ADDLEHHLRHEPVR
-334 ARPPSPLHRMRLFA
+334 ARTPSPLHRMRLFA

-355 AVAAVLVATVFA
+355 AVAAVLMVAVLA
-367 SLSTALWQA
+367 SLSAALWQA

-381 AATEAKAQAWRA
+381 AAAEAQDQAWRA

-416 QGPRAALPDTATLLE
+416 KGPRSTLPDTATLLQ
-431 RGAERARI
+431 RGAERART

-450 MLVVIARIYDELSRY
+450 MLVVIARIYDEMSRY
-465 DDARPLLARAV
+465 DDARPLLASAV

-500 ASSEKDYPVA
+500 ASSEKDYPAA
-510 LALLNEALAIQR
+510 LALLNEALTVQR
-522 NVDPHGLAAALTY
+522 GVDPQGLAAALTY
-535 HRRAIVRSEMDEHP
+535 HRRAIVHSEVDEHQ
-549 AAIADHLAAI
+549 AAIADHLTAI
-559 TIQQAR
+559 RIQQAR

-588 QADHAV
+588 QPGQAV
-594 RWQRHALALTRAAYG
+594 RWQRHALTLTRAAYG
-609 TDHPETSRRLSN
+609 DEHPETSRRLSN
-621 YGIALMAAGQM
+621 YGIALMAAGRM
-632 AEAEPPLREA
+632 SEAEAPLQEA
-642 VGIARRIYRG
+642 VAIARRIYRG
-652 PNADVAPRVH
+652 PKADVAPRVH

-671 GRLDQAEPLLRE
+671 GRLDEAEPLLRE
-683 AIAIEHAIARERAPG
+683 ALDIEHAIGRARAPG

-718 ARTLADEAR
+718 ARTLADAAR
-727 AQLDKALPPA
+727 AQLDKVLPPT

-747 VLRLQLMTGLDRDVR
+747 VMRLQLVAGLHRDLR
-762 EQAIDLQRRADARDE
+762 EDAIDLQRRADALKE
-777 PHLSANALYVRALA
+777 PYLSATALYVRALA
-791 HAQQGEDARAIAMI
+791 HARQGEDARAIAMI
-805 RRALQISARP
+805 RQALQISARP

-832 YERAGDPVAAARARR
+832 YERTGDPAAAARTRS
-847 EGVVFADRMDIPKTH
+847 EGLAFADRLEVPKTH
-862 PARRALVAPETVTM
+862 PARRALVAPATVTM
-876 VNAP
+876 ANAP

>member
-9 DAVVDLPPEA
+9 DAVVDLPPQA
-19 RRGWIDRHCPDPTAR
+19 RRDWMDRHCPDPTDR
-34 RDLEALLV
+34 RHLEALLA
-42 AHARTEPLLLDTPIA
+42 AHARTEPVLLDTPVA
-57 AVIDAMKTDDA
+57 ALIEA
-68 LPAHAWIGER
+68 LKAEDIRPPQAWVGER

-85 GPLGQGGMASVFLA
+85 SPLGQGGMATVFLA
-99 EREDVDFR
+99 EREDVDFQ

-119 CSELQQQ
+119 YSELQQQ

-173 DVHALDVAARLRL
+173 ELRNLDRTARLRL
-186 LCEVCRAVEVAHR
+186 LCDVCRAVDAAHR

-213 VTPEGTPRL
+213 VTTEGSPRL

-236 GDGESSAA
+236 GEGATA

-256 YSAASV
+256 YTGAAV

-269 ALGVLMQELLSGERP
+269 ALGVLMRELLSGERP
-284 GENTL
+284 DESARHDAL
-289 PSRVREGDL
+289 PKGDL
-298 GAILAKATA
+298 GAIQSKATA
-307 SDPARRYASAGDL
+307 AEPARRYASAGDL
-320 ADDLEHYLRHEPVR
+320 AEDLEHHLRHEPVR
-334 ARPPSPLHRMRLFA
+334 ARTPSPLHRMRLFA

-355 AVAAVLVATVFA
+355 AVAAMLMVAVLA
-367 SLSTALWQA
+367 SLSAALWQA
-376 HTARL
+376 HTARV
-381 AATEAKAQAWRA
+381 AAAEAQEQAWRA
-393 RHEAQRANAV
+393 RNEAQRANAV

-416 QGPRAALPDTATLLE
+416 QGPRASLPDTATLLQ
-431 RGAERARI
+431 RGAERART
-439 DLVATP
+439 DLVASP

-450 MLVVIARIYDELSRY
+450 MLVVIARIYDEMSRY

-476 ATARTLPAR
+476 AIARALPPR

-500 ASSEKDYPVA
+500 ASSEKDYPAA
-510 LALLNEALAIQR
+510 LALLNEALAVQR
-522 NVDPHGLAAALTY
+522 SVDPHGLAASLTY
-535 HRRAIVRSEMDEHP
+535 HRRAIVRSEMDEHR

-588 QADHAV
+588 QTDQAV

-609 TDHPETSRRLSN
+609 NEHPETSRRLSN
-621 YGIALMAAGQM
+621 YGIALMAVGKM
-632 AEAEPPLREA
+632 AEAEAPLREA
-642 VGIARRIYRG
+642 VGIARRIYRE
-652 PNADVAPRVH
+652 PNADLAPRVH
-662 NLGSVYLAL
+662 NLGGVHLAL
-671 GRLDQAEPLLRE
+671 GRLNEAEPLLRE
-683 AIAIEHAIARERAPG
+683 AMAIEHAIGRERSPG

-709 QELRGDLAG
+709 QELRGDLTG

-727 AQLDKALPPA
+727 AQLDRVLPA
-737 HEQRLDAELR
+737 THEQRLDAELR
-747 VLRLQLMTGLDRDVR
+747 VLRLQLVAGLDHDLR
-762 EQAIDLQRRADARDE
+762 EHAIDLQRRVDAQHE
-777 PHLSANALYVRALA
+777 PYLSANALYVRALA
-791 HAQQGEDARAIAMI
+791 HARQGEDAAAIAMI
-805 RRALQISARP
+805 DQALRIGDRP
-815 RAFPHDL
+815 RSFPHDL
-822 IAWYATLAHL
+822 LAWYATLAQLHARNGRP
-832 YERAGDPVAAARARR
+832 EAAARTRR
-847 EGVVFADRMDIPKTH
+847 EGLAFADRMDIPANH
-862 PARRALVAPETVTM
+862 PARIALATASFVTM
-876 VNAP
+876 ANAP